1 MELFFIQRLLGF
13 ERGFA
18 CDSRVVRWILFP
30 DLPLS
35 YEQNGFWP
43 NMTSNSGIPKGWHL
57 GLLLF
62 ATQINNVLS
71 VSKCSIYTL
80 IQQQSL
86 IAATPSF
93 YLVADPSLSQLSLNL
108 SSDKVVFHGPLLLA
122 IQINNVLSVSK
133 CSLYA
138 ETAVK
143 LDCCYTSILLHR

>member
-35 YEQNGFWP
+35 YEQNGLWP

-93 YLVADPSLSQLSLNL
+93 YLVADPSLYYHSLAYDDPSVL
-108 SSDKVVFHGPLLLA
+108 HICSAQICRPMKWYSTRMTSGIFVVRYF
-122 IQINNVLSVSK
+122 
-133 CSLYA
+133 
-138 ETAVK
+138 T
-143 LDCCYTSILLHR
+143 